1 MSTILVPLDG
11 SLFAEHAL
19 PMAVGIAR
27 RAGARLTLL
36 TVHEPPALGRAISGA
51 PAQDFAL
58 DRRESD
64 TIRARRRG
72 YLEHVQRGLRESD
85 ADVPVDV
92 LVLDGPPATTI
103 AEYVEQMRPALV
115 VMTTHGR
122 GGISRLWLGSV
133 LDEVIRH
140 VTLPVLALRPSEA
153 LPIARRR
160 PVQRVLVALD
170 GSPGSEGI
178 VAAVGAVLGHGGVQY
193 TLLSVVPPLRADAV
207 DWDYWRDLAQE
218 QRAADAYLHDLAKRL
233 QPLGLSV
240 DVETRRNV
248 PPEEAILAAA
258 AEIDAD
264 VIALATHARG
274 PIGRVVFGSVADKV
288 LRTASTPVLLYPMPI
303 AESPET
309 TAANVDTARQEALVS
324 G

>member
-19 PMAVGIAR
+19 PMAAGIAR
-27 RAGARLTLL
+27 RAGALLTLL
-36 TVHEPPALGRAISGA
+36 TVHEPP
-51 PAQDFAL
+51 PL
-58 DRRESD
+58 DR
-64 TIRARRRG
+64 
-72 YLEHVQRGLRESD
+72 RESD

-178 VAAVGAVLGHGGVQY
+178 VAAIGAVLGRGGVQY

-233 QPLGLSV
+233 QPVGLSV

-303 AESPET
+303 ASPA
-309 TAANVDTARQEALVS
+309 TAAAGVDATRQEALVS